1 MTSEPATA
9 SAPQQAAEFLSLID
23 DQLEEVEEV
32 FRRRLASDVPLID
45 HAGEYIARGGGKRVR
60 PALVLLVA
68 KALDRL
74 GPEAVTYAAVVE
86 LIHTATLVHD
96 DVVDHAGLRRG
107 QATPNRKWGNSRTV
121 LIGDW
126 IYTTAMHLA
135 LEHDRVEVIRTLVAA
150 TLKMTEGELLT
161 LERRGAEDLN
171 LEEYYEI
178 IRRKTAHLFAAACE
192 VPTLIEPGTPEL
204 RSSLHS
210 YGMELGLCFQI
221 KDDLLDFTAAS
232 SEIGKPALADL
243 SEGKLTAPVLLLL
256 PRVSDPERREVFQV
270 LEDRGFDRVSAERIL
285 ELVEREG
292 TVDEAAQLAAE
303 HAATAK
309 AALEPLTPGAAR
321 DALQAAPDFVLNR
334 RT

>member
-1 MTSEPATA
+1 MTSEPAAA
-9 SAPQQAAEFLSLID
+9 SAPPRAADFLGLID
-23 DQLEEVEEV
+23 GPLEDVEDV

-60 PALVLLVA
+60 PALLLLVA

-96 DVVDHAGLRRG
+96 DVVDHASLRRG
-107 QATPNRKWGNSRTV
+107 RQTPNQRWGNSRTV

-135 LEHDRVEVIRTLVAA
+135 LEHDQVDVIRTLVAA

-161 LERRGAEDLN
+161 LERRGAPDLT
-171 LEEYYEI
+171 LDEYYRI

-192 VPTLIEPGTPEL
+192 VPSMIEPATPDL
-204 RSSLHS
+204 RQGLRE
-210 YGMELGLCFQI
+210 YGMELGLCFQL
-221 KDDLLDFTAAS
+221 KDDLLDFTADS

-243 SEGKLTAPVLLLL
+243 CEGKLTAPILLLL
-256 PRVSDPERREVFQV
+256 PRLSEAERKPILDV
-270 LEDRGFDRVSAERIL
+270 LEDRSFERVSADEIL
-285 ELVEREG
+285 AMVEREG
-292 TVDEAAQLAAE
+292 TIEKTAELAAE
-303 HAATAK
+303 HARRAQ
-309 AALEPLTPGAAR
+309 AALEPLAAGAAR
-321 DALQAAPDFVLNR
+321 EALQAAPDFVLNR
-334 RT
+334 RA